1 MIKALI
7 GARVCYVLISFVSHG
22 MGRRKARV
30 SIPDDDQFSNN
41 NSSKRMNLLYRM
53 LRFLLGASKPS
64 LTDDRVC
71 YMLM

>member
-1 MIKALI
+1 
-7 GARVCYVLISFVSHG
+7 